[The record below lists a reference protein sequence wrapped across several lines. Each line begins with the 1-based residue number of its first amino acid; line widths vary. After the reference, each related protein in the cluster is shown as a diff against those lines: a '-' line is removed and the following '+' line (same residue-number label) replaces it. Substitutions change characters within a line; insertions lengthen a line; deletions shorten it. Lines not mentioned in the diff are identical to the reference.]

1 MGKKHLV
8 HPYIPNSVPEVKE
21 EMLREIGVK
30 DAEELYMEMIP
41 ERFRLK
47 KPMKLPKPLLAEYD
61 LKRHVEKILSKNKT
75 CKEYLNFLGAGCWQH
90 YVPAVC
96 DEIARRSEFLTA
108 YAGGTYSDLGKF
120 QAFFEFQS
128 MMGELV
134 GMDVVAVPTYDWGA
148 SAGNAIRMASR
159 ITGRKEALVPKIIS
173 PRRLSIIRNFCQPA
187 LMPGHIDVELVNYD
201 PETGMLDLEDL
212 RNKISLKTAGVYFE
226 NPSYLGI
233 IEAQGEE
240 ISKIAHKNGA
250 ESIVGIDPISLGVL
264 APPAEY
270 GADIVC
276 GEVQPLG
283 IHMHCGGGLCG
294 FIASRDEEK
303 YVGEYPSLLISITD
317 TQREGEYAFG
327 QCRYDRTSYVGRD
340 KAKDWVGTSTALW
353 SIVAAVYMALMGPSG
368 MKEIGEAI
376 IQKSHYVAKLLSE
389 VQGIKILFSNFFKE
403 FIVNFDGT
411 GKTVY
416 EINRDLLK
424 HGIFG
429 GKDITREF
437 PELGSSALYCVTE
450 IHTIEDL
457 KKLANALAE
466 VVK

>member
-1 MGKKHLV
+1 
-8 HPYIPNSVPEVKE
+8 
-21 EMLREIGVK
+21 
-30 DAEELYMEMIP
+30 
-41 ERFRLK
+41 
-47 KPMKLPKPLLAEYD
+47 
-61 LKRHVEKILSKNKT
+61 
-75 CKEYLNFLGAGCWQH
+75 
-90 YVPAVC
+90 
-96 DEIARRSEFLTA
+96 
-108 YAGGTYSDLGKF
+108 
-120 QAFFEFQS
+120 
-128 MMGELV
+128 
-134 GMDVVAVPTYDWGA
+134 MDVVAVPTYDWGA

-159 ITGRKEALVPKIIS
+159 ITGRKEVLVPKIIS
-173 PRRLSIIRNFCQPA
+173 PRRLSIIWNFCQPSV
-187 LMPGHIDVELVNYD
+187 MPGHIDVELVNYD

-212 RNKISLKTAGVYFE
+212 KSKISLKTAGVYFE

-250 ESIVGIDPISLGVL
+250 ESIVGVDPISLGVL

-317 TQREGEYAFG
+317 TQREDEYAFG

-353 SIVAAVYMALMGPSG
+353 SIVAAVYMALLGPNG
-368 MKEIGEAI
+368 MKDIGEAI
-376 IQKSHYVAKLLSE
+376 IQKSHYAAKLLSE
-389 VQGIKILFSNFFKE
+389 VQGIKIPFSNFFKE
-403 FIVNFDGT
+403 FLVNFDGT
-411 GKTVY
+411 RKTVY

-424 HGIFG
+424 YGIFG
-429 GKDITREF
+429 GKDITKEF
-437 PELGSSALYCVTE
+437 PELGNSALYCVTE
-450 IHTIEDL
+450 IHTKEDL